1 MATESSA
8 SGEKL
13 AASEQDVALSVP
25 APSMSVWA
33 RIKEHKVAQW
43 TLAYAAAA
51 YTLLHG
57 TEMVSNAFDWPHLL
71 VRILTLLLFL
81 GAPLVVTLAWYH
93 GHRAQRRAGGV
104 ELTIITVLLVIAGT
118 ALWHFARPHEGQAEP
133 KAGTTTPAASADLP
147 PAIELP
153 DGPSLAV
160 APKTIAIL
168 PFADLSPT
176 HDMEYFT
183 DGIAEEL
190 MNSLS
195 RVSSLRVIGR
205 RSAFAFK
212 GTNDDARTIGELL
225 KVDSILEGS
234 VRKAGER
241 IRISARL
248 VRTQDGFSLWS
259 ENYDRKLN
267 DVLDIQSSIAG
278 EVAAALSPVINPAAG
293 SHGSPA
299 GAPVTKSP
307 EAYNAYLRGI
317 YQGQRLTDSN
327 FLRARDEFRHAL
339 EIDPQFALAHAR
351 LAEAYVRLARSSLG
365 NVAETRMLAASSLKR
380 AVELDPSIA
389 DLWWVRVWLGDD
401 ASTSLVTLANTLE
414 GALTASPDNATVILL
429 LAEYSLYLGRRAE
442 ALDLYERARS
452 VDPLWTP
459 AIYALANANYLYR
472 GDRQRTLA
480 LLDEM
485 ESLASDDPGPA
496 NLRALMA
503 FSEGRALD
511 WDHWKAKAIELA
523 PRDQPLHGYLSLD
536 YGYLGMLDAAMYH
549 ARMCHVLNPQSAASA
564 YTIAHV
570 QLYSGKVDA
579 ARPVVRRAVAEHPK
593 DFLAQ
598 LAQAQLQYFT
608 GDCGGAIQS
617 LELARP
623 GYKQPAGSYPLMFNR
638 DQAVVFVWC
647 LRKQGDSTRAQDFAR
662 AFDLQ
667 MAPPIT
673 AGVMDGIQAR
683 MAAASGDRPA
693 LVQHLEALVR
703 TNSMGFAFARHEPMI
718 QPYLQDPRVKALLDT
733 LDARRAEWRK
743 LLPKSSMRVPIPGIN
758 DP

>member
-1 MATESSA
+1 M
-8 SGEKL
+8 
-13 AASEQDVALSVP
+13 
-25 APSMSVWA
+25 
-33 RIKEHKVAQW
+33 
-43 TLAYAAAA
+43 Y
-51 YTLLHG
+51 
-57 TEMVSNAFDWPHLL
+57 
-71 VRILTLLLFL
+71 
-81 GAPLVVTLAWYH
+81 
-93 GHRAQRRAGGV
+93 
-104 ELTIITVLLVIAGT
+104 
-118 ALWHFARPHEGQAEP
+118 
-133 KAGTTTPAASADLP
+133 
-147 PAIELP
+147 
-153 DGPSLAV
+153 
-160 APKTIAIL
+160 
-168 PFADLSPT
+168 
-176 HDMEYFT
+176 
-183 DGIAEEL
+183 
-190 MNSLS
+190 
-195 RVSSLRVIGR
+195 
-205 RSAFAFK
+205 
-212 GTNDDARTIGELL
+212 
-225 KVDSILEGS
+225 
-234 VRKAGER
+234 
-241 IRISARL
+241 
-248 VRTQDGFSLWS
+248 
-259 ENYDRKLN
+259 
-267 DVLDIQSSIAG
+267 
-278 EVAAALSPVINPAAG
+278 
-293 SHGSPA
+293 
-299 GAPVTKSP
+299 
-307 EAYNAYLRGI
+307 
-317 YQGQRLTDSN
+317 
-327 FLRARDEFRHAL
+327 
-339 EIDPQFALAHAR
+339 
-351 LAEAYVRLARSSLG
+351 
-365 NVAETRMLAASSLKR
+365 
-380 AVELDPSIA
+380 
-389 DLWWVRVWLGDD
+389 
-401 ASTSLVTLANTLE
+401 
-414 GALTASPDNATVILL
+414 
-429 LAEYSLYLGRRAE
+429 LYLGRRAE
-442 ALDLYERARS
+442 ALDLYERARR
-452 VDPLWTP
+452 VDPLWAP

-536 YGYLGMLDAAMYH
+536 YGHLGILDAAMYH

-570 QLYSGKVDA
+570 QLYSGNVDA
-579 ARPVVRRAVAEHPK
+579 ARPVVRRAIAERPG

-617 LELARP
+617 LELGRP

-638 DQAVVFVWC
+638 EEAVILVWC

-693 LVQHLEALVR
+693 LVQHLEALVK

-718 QPYLQDPRVKALLDT
+718 QPYLQDPKVKALLDT